1 MPRSCTSRAWRSS
14 KRQSRCDEEA
24 QSGRWV
30 EVPARPEE
38 PPRPPASLLRLS
50 TSLRRPWA
58 DRQCNGTPT
67 PSHCP
72 ESRRARARSASVYR
86 VLVRPAT
93 VHPRTVPQAAVPK
106 DGGHS
111 CVSPTLLTPVRPT
124 RVAGGC
130 DRPDRPRRST
140 HRQRRPEGA
149 RPAPRPG
156 MTTCRRGC
164 CPCPWP
170 APRRRA
176 EGRVGGAK
184 KARPHR
190 AFRCSRNRRS
200 PRPPLAGHPGRFT
213 GRAATSHPSLPETRS
228 YGDVLRRV

>member
-1 MPRSCTSRAWRSS
+1 MAMGTRGRSVARSTALAEFPRRQVARQCPSQAAVSSGSAACSSAVVVHSGTPTSTPRRNGACSSRSIGTL
-14 KRQSRCDEEA
+14 Q
-24 QSGRWV
+24 
-30 EVPARPEE
+30 PAPSPTTSTEP
-38 PPRPPASLLRLS
+38 PPRPP
-50 TSLRRPWA
+50 
-58 DRQCNGTPT
+58 
-67 PSHCP
+67 
-72 ESRRARARSASVYR
+72 E
-86 VLVRPAT
+86 
-93 VHPRTVPQAAVPK
+93 
-106 DGGHS
+106 
-111 CVSPTLLTPVRPT
+111 
-124 RVAGGC
+124 C
-130 DRPDRPRRST
+130 DRRDRPRRST

-213 GRAATSHPSLPETRS
+213 GRAATSHPSLPDTRS